1 MKVEKKKKK
10 EKKDK
15 KDKKD
20 KDKKDKKEKGEPTK
34 TVLMLSGC
42 EDHQVSADVVLEGS
56 ATGAMSFSFITALT
70 QHSMDIS
77 YADLLFEIKAILKAR
92 VKNQQYPLLTTN
104 LPNFDFDQKFV
115 A

>member
-20 KDKKDKKEKGEPTK
+20 KDKKEKGEPTK
-34 TVLMLSGC
+34 TIMMLSGC

-70 QHSMDIS
+70 QHNMDLS
-77 YADLLFEIKAILKAR
+77 YADLLYEIKAILKAR

-104 LPNFDFDQKFV
+104 LPNFDFDQKFI